1 MDEDFKS
8 LDMKGGV
15 LQCQPTKA
23 HKEAHT
29 IHMENNITKDSIPTW
44 DYLLFDL
51 NAVSIMA
58 TLLKN
63 QSIKGYSV
71 AVLYEAY
78 ALLCKLKQLR
88 KKLKRG
94 YYDISLKD
102 PASQKALDNFMKE
115 LKATLNGELTQDAV
129 IEMLGQH
136 VVIKPVLEAIFDDY
150 PFAEENPISKA
161 MTGMLEKLDKAGMK
175 KCVAMLESFYGDVK
189 RRMASAKE
197 ADTRQTI
204 IKDLFDKFF
213 KTAFPKMRDKLGIVY
228 TPVEIVDFMN
238 RSVADLLQKE
248 FGKTINEHGLH
259 ILDPFTGTGT
269 FIVRLLQSGLIN
281 KEDLTYKYENDIHAN
296 EIVPL
301 AYYIAAMNME
311 TAYHDIIKE
320 AEYNPNDILVWTDT
334 FASNE
339 KSDIFKTALSVNN
352 ENLDKENKADIRVII
367 GNPPYSVG
375 QSDQND
381 NNTNEHYDLLD
392 ARLADTYVDKSSANN
407 CNSLYDS
414 YIRAYRWASDRIKDS
429 GIIAFITNAGWLDSA
444 SADGMRK
451 CMVEEFSSIYI
462 YHLKGNQRTS
472 GERSRQEGGK
482 IFGEGSRA
490 PIAIVFLVKNPASK
504 EKGKIYFHT
513 VDDYLTR
520 EQKLKEVSDFGSIS
534 NMSWDEIFLIS
545 MVIG

>member
-23 HKEAHT
+23 HKEART

-259 ILDPFTGTGT
+259 ILDPFTGT

-504 EKGKIYFHT
+504 EK
-513 VDDYLTR
+513 
-520 EQKLKEVSDFGSIS
+520 
-534 NMSWDEIFLIS
+534 
-545 MVIG
+545 